1 MKYLKGRDNYLNELK
16 VNSGLVPYTK
26 NDSIIKLN
34 EEALTNS
41 TKWGDSLLG
50 RLINSAIRKAK
61 IGVGLLRIN
70 NVIKSLYKLFDDMVA
85 DGVIKEMPVASR
97 IKIYKFYLIKFIEEV
112 EKVSADPSDY
122 VLNEPGAEDD
132 AEVEGIDEIKNMT
145 DAVITDIE
153 KYMSDIISDSES
165 SGEIPKNEIDELEL
179 DKKDLIE
186 ALTKFRESL
195 DEIKAPEGDKEE
207 TPVVEEPKKTEF
219 VYSENMVSNLKSV
232 YMILFYYHQTIVSK
246 KPVAGVAKPEEIKKP
261 QPENM
266 GKTSAVVNK
275 IKVTES
281 VLNESVLN
289 PNLSNAIKPLYTY
302 FKSEGK
308 FVFPGESKDRENEFH
323 KFLPQNKD
331 GILKVYKSISLIKE
345 DLTTLLTKP
354 EKVGSHIFNLY
365 KTTRTKPNGDFQ
377 GVEGDFQ
384 SQIKIFNTTMK
395 SILDTVKVEP
405 KAEAGEDDIEV
416 GKRYKYTNKKGEV
429 KDVLVVDKDKVVQ
442 PGPDKKFLTGD
453 DEKGKDINDGEVS
466 VASDKSKVSFPV
478 RPDSLKKESKIS
490 NYFDFIKEADENK
503 DTWLVKVHESWKT
516 NFLGNFKNLKKYK
529 LTQEE
534 IDKLVQEV
542 ETASKNTKS
551 LKIVGKDPVIEIV
564 RLFNR
569 AYRLHTTQVI
579 PTGRSG
585 GVVSNK
591 TFMEYTSFGSGTPE
605 NAGFGGGPY
614 RNNALFTKWENA
626 VLDIISSSKYR
637 IIFNEEA
644 TIQVGEGNPVED
656 FGRKLLTF
664 MNNLLDNVKMYE
676 DGEQKKFIDKYFNI
690 DTKTGELNSPGMND
704 EKTNAKNASSQKQKN
719 VDFTEQ
725 DEIKF
730 EEGQIFKF
738 NYKEG
743 TLYGHVYSIKN
754 NKTYIKFSKNHL
766 FVKKY
771 LPGDIKF
778 KTTPRSV
785 DGPVYFGEI
794 KGAKLTKNKYKL
806 DSCLD
811 VSKKVE
817 KNEVDK
823 SFNIEFL
830 PSKIYLLK
838 EDGSTE
844 SYIVDTQS
852 KDFDSTRFLSKR
864 DSKKP
869 QGYDGW
875 YKLFIS

>member
-16 VNSGLVPYTK
+16 VNSGLVPYAK
-26 NDSIIKLN
+26 NDSIASIN
-34 EEALTNS
+34 EEVMTN
-41 TKWGDSLLG
+41 TITWGDSLLG

-61 IGVGLLRIN
+61 VGVNLVRISS
-70 NVIKSLYKLFDDMVA
+70 VIKSLYKLFDEMVA
-85 DGVIKEMPVASR
+85 DGVIKEMPVVSR
-97 IKIYKFYLIKFIEEV
+97 IKIYKFALIKFIEEI
-112 EKVSADPSDY
+112 EKVAADPSDY
-122 VLNEPGAEDD
+122 VLNEPGV
-132 AEVEGIDEIKNMT
+132 EVEVEDIDEIKNMT
-145 DAVITDIE
+145 DGVITEIE
-153 KYMSDIISDSES
+153 KYMSDIISTGQS

-179 DKKDLIE
+179 DKKDLID

-207 TPVVEEPKKTEF
+207 TSVVSEPKKETGL
-219 VYSENMVSNLKSV
+219 VYSENMANNLKSV
-232 YMILFYYHQTIVSK
+232 YMILFYYHQTILSK
-246 KPVAGVAKPEEIKKP
+246 KPASGVNKAEVVKKP
-261 QPENM
+261 QPENIV
-266 GKTSAVVNK
+266 KSSVVDK
-275 IKVTES
+275 SKVAES
-281 VLNESVLN
+281 VLLNESVLN

-302 FKSEGK
+302 FKNEGQ
-308 FVFPGESKDRENEFH
+308 FTFPSESKGRENEFH
-323 KFLPQNKD
+323 KFLSGNKD

-345 DLTTLLTKP
+345 DLKTLLTKP
-354 EKVGSHIFNLY
+354 EKVGGHIFNLY

-377 GVEGDFQ
+377 GVDGDFQ

-395 SILDTVKVEP
+395 SILDSIKVET
-405 KAEAGEDDIEV
+405 KVETSEDGVEV
-416 GKRYKYTNKKGEV
+416 GKKYKYTNKEGET

-453 DEKGKDINDGEVS
+453 DKKGKELESGLVS
-466 VASDKSKVSFPV
+466 VASDKSKVTFPV
-478 RPDSLKKESKIS
+478 SPESLKKESKLIS
-490 NYFDFIKEADENK
+490 SYLDFIKEADENK
-503 DTWLVKVHESWKT
+503 DTWLVKVHESWRN

-534 IDKLVQEV
+534 VDKLTQEV
-542 ETASKNTKS
+542 EKASKNTKS
-551 LKIVGKDPVIEIV
+551 LKIVGKDPVIEVV

-585 GVVSNK
+585 GKVSNK
-591 TFMEYTSFGSGTPE
+591 TFMEYTCFGSGSPDT
-605 NAGFGGGPY
+605 AGQSGGPY
-614 RNNALFTKWENA
+614 RNNAVFSKWENA
-626 VLDIISSSKYR
+626 VLDIVSSSKYR

-644 TIQVGEGNPVED
+644 TIQVGEGNPVKD
-656 FGRKLLTF
+656 FGRKLLNF
-664 MNNLLDNVKMYE
+664 MNELLDDTQLYKE
-676 DGEQKKFIDKYFNI
+676 GEQKKFINKYFNVDI
-690 DTKTGELNSPGMND
+690 QTKELNSPGKND
-704 EKTNAKNASSQKQKN
+704 TGSNDKLSKQQKQKN

-743 TLYGHVYSIKN
+743 TLYGYVYSIKN

-778 KTTPRSV
+778 KTNPKSV
-785 DGPVYFGEI
+785 DGPVYFAEI
-794 KGAKLTKNKYKL
+794 KGTKLTKNTYKL

-823 SFNIEFL
+823 SFNIEFR
-830 PSKIYLLK
+830 PSKMYLLK

-844 SYIVDTQS
+844 SYTVNTQAD
-852 KDFDSTRFLSKR
+852 DFDSNRFLVKR

-869 QGYDGW
+869 KGFDGW